1 MNALIVMWQ
10 AGMAALV
17 RAGEWLAFL
26 PLRLILAWE
35 FWEAGVAKL
44 GGENWFDSVRGDFP
58 FPFNLV
64 AADTSWFLA
73 TWTELLGAV
82 GLALGLFTRFWS
94 AGLIVLCVVAIVGV
108 HWPADWNSLA
118 ELWQGYSVSDRGF
131 GNYKLPLLF
140 IVMLLPLVFLGA
152 GRASLDHVM
161 LRWLSARKPSL
172 AVNEAVPSA

>member
-1 MNALIVMWQ
+1 MNGIHARWE
-10 AGMAALV
+10 AATAALV
-17 RAGEWLAFL
+17 RAGEWLALL

-35 FWEAGVAKL
+35 FGEAGVEKL

-58 FPFNLV
+58 FPFNV
-64 AADTSWFLA
+64 IPADTSWLLA
-73 TWTELLGAV
+73 TWTEVLGGL

-94 AGLIVLCVVAIVGV
+94 AGLIVLSIVAIAGV

-140 IVMLLPLVFLGA
+140 IVMLLPLVFFGA
-152 GRASLDHVM
+152 GKASLDHAL
-161 LRWLSARKPSL
+161 LRWLSVRKTSL
-172 AVNEAVPSA
+172 TVNEAVRSA